1 MTKYELLVRVA
12 SLACD
17 LDELLNEA
25 KGDKDITADQY
36 MEIEKQQYYVKE
48 SS

>member
-25 KGDKDITADQY
+25 KEDKDITDDQY
-36 MEIEKQQYYVKE
+36 MEIERQQYFIEKT
-48 SS
+48 S